1 MRIIFNLGFDE
12 TRKEDYGFKKDKRIN
27 SRNGFWYNDLDFGT
41 EKDRRKF
48 RIRQG
53 IQKVKE
59 KIKNPFS
66 RNRTNVNKDRSD
78 Y

>member
-1 MRIIFNLGFDE
+1 MRIIFNLGFDK
-12 TRKEDYGFKKDKRIN
+12 TRKEDYGITQDKRIN
-27 SRNGFWYNDLDFGT
+27 SRNGFSYNDLDFGT

-59 KIKNPFS
+59 KIKNPFT
-66 RNRTNVNKDRSD
+66 RNHTNINKDRSD